1 MSHPIM
7 QLPIL
12 HSIPASEVIS
22 QAKARLILT
31 QPFFG
36 SLACS
41 LDFVEDDTLNPPT
54 MATDGQ
60 KIYFHPQFV
69 LTHTADENLF
79 VVVHEVMHVALTHVF
94 RIFFR
99 KLDPRIANIAADY
112 AINEILCVEGV
123 GSFPKGGLR
132 NTDIYTRGGG
142 TLEGIYSLLIQEMDK
157 QKQSGGQ
164 GQPGDGEPGQGNAD
178 GLPDLM
184 DQMLDPGKAGKGMS
198 ESEAA
203 AAEADV
209 RLKVAGAMQAAEMR
223 GTLPGSLK
231 RLLKDALDV
240 KTPWEN
246 VLRRFFTER
255 SDEYRSWARPNR
267 RFASQGIYLPSPD
280 GVRMG
285 IAFVGT
291 DASGSINQKMFDIFA
306 AEMNKVVAD
315 TQPKKVVVGV
325 FDTRIT
331 DEIEFDPSE
340 GDRIVLTA
348 KAGGGTNFAPVMDWC
363 QSRDEDPACLI
374 MLTDGHCNSFGNEPR
389 CPVLWAVL
397 GTGGN
402 KKFKPPFGEVI
413 WIEG

>member
-1 MSHPIM
+1 MVSPINQRNTPM
-7 QLPIL
+7 TALPIL
-12 HSIPASEVIS
+12 HHIPAADVIS

-41 LDFVEDDTLNPPT
+41 LDFEENDTLNPPT
-54 MATDGQ
+54 MATDGE
-60 KIYFHPQFV
+60 KVYYHPEFV
-69 LTHTADENLF
+69 LSHTADENLF
-79 VVVHEVMHVALTHVF
+79 VVCHEIMHVALVHMF
-94 RIFFR
+94 RMR
-99 KLDPRIANIAADY
+99 TRDMMLANIAADY
-112 AINEILCVEGV
+112 AINEILCVEGI

-132 NTDIYTRGGG
+132 DTAIYTEGGG
-142 TLEGIYSLLIQEMDK
+142 TMEGIYSLLL
-157 QKQSGGQ
+157 QKFPPQSGG
-164 GQPGDGEPGQGNAD
+164 GGSGEGGEGKGSPGK
-178 GLPDLM
+178 GLPELM
-184 DQMLDPGKAGKGMS
+184 DRLLEPSKGMS
-198 ESEAA
+198 DSEIAA
-203 AAEADV
+203 KEAEV
-209 RLKVAGAMQAAEMR
+209 KLKVAGAMQAAEMR

-240 KTPWEN
+240 KTPWQN

-255 SDEYRSWARPNR
+255 SDEFRSWARPNR

-291 DASGSINQKMFDIFA
+291 DASGSISQKVFDIFA

-315 TQPKKVVVGV
+315 TKPKKVVVGV
-325 FDTRIT
+325 FDTRVT

-340 GDRIVLTA
+340 GDRIILTA
-348 KAGGGTNFAPVMDWC
+348 KAGGGTDFAPSMEWC
-363 QSRDEDPACLI
+363 QSREEDPACLI
-374 MLTDGHCNSFGNEPR
+374 MLTDGHCSSFGNQPS

-397 GTGGN
+397 GDSGN
-402 KKFKPPFGEVI
+402 KKFDPPFGEVI

>member
-1 MSHPIM
+1 MTHPIL

-12 HSIPASEVIS
+12 HSISAAEVIS

-41 LDFVEDDTLNPPT
+41 MDFVEEPGLNPPT
-54 MATDGQ
+54 MATDGE
-60 KIYFHPQFV
+60 KVYYHPQFV

-79 VVVHEVMHVALTHVF
+79 VVCHEIMHVALVHMF
-94 RIFFR
+94 RMR
-99 KLDPRIANIAADY
+99 TRDMRLGNIAADY
-112 AINEILCVEGV
+112 AINEILCVEGI

-132 NTDIYTRGGG
+132 DSDIYKRGGG
-142 TLEGIYSLLIQEMDK
+142 TMEGIYSLLLQENPPPPP
-157 QKQSGGQ
+157 GG
-164 GQPGDGEPGQGNAD
+164 GGKPGDGEPGD
-178 GLPDLM
+178 GLPELM
-184 DQMLDPGKAGKGMS
+184 DRLLEPGAGKS
-198 ESEAA
+198 ESEVAA
-203 AAEADV
+203 KEAEV

-240 KTPWEN
+240 KTPWQN

-285 IAFVGT
+285 IAFCGT

-315 TQPKKVVVGV
+315 TMPKKVVVGV

-374 MLTDGHCNSFGNEPR
+374 MLTDGHCGQFGNEPS

-397 GTGGN
+397 GSTGN

>member
-1 MSHPIM
+1 VTA
-7 QLPIL
+7 LPIL
-12 HSIPASEVIS
+12 HTIPAADVIS

-41 LDFVEDDTLNPPT
+41 LDFVEEPNLNPPT
-54 MATDGQ
+54 MATDGE
-60 KIYFHPQFV
+60 KVYYHPEFV
-69 LTHTADENLF
+69 LSHTADENLF
-79 VVVHEVMHVALTHVF
+79 VVCHEIMHVALVHMF
-94 RIFFR
+94 RLR
-99 KLDPRIANIAADY
+99 TRDMRLGNIAADY
-112 AINEILCVEGV
+112 AINEILCVEKI

-132 NTDIYTRGGG
+132 DTALYERGGG
-142 TLEGIYSLLIQEMDK
+142 TLEGIYSILL
-157 QKQSGGQ
+157 QKYPPQPSGGA
-164 GQPGDGEPGQGNAD
+164 GKPGDGKGNAD

-184 DQMLDPGKAGKGMS
+184 DRLLEPSAGTSDS
-198 ESEAA
+198 EIAAKEA
-203 AAEADV
+203 EV

-223 GTLPGSLK
+223 GNLPGSLK

-240 KTPWEN
+240 KTLWQN

-255 SDEYRSWARPNR
+255 SDEFRSWARPNR

-291 DASGSINQKMFDIFA
+291 DASGSIDQKMFDIFA

-315 TQPKKVVVGV
+315 TKPKKVVVGI
-325 FDTRIT
+325 FDTVIT
-331 DEIEFDPSE
+331 DEIEFDPDE
-340 GDRIVLTA
+340 GDRITLTA

-363 QSRDEDPACLI
+363 DSRDEEPACLI
-374 MLTDGHCNSFGNEPR
+374 MLTDGHCSSFGNQPS

-397 GTGGN
+397 GVRGN
-402 KKFKPPFGEVI
+402 KKFAPPFGEVI

>member
-1 MSHPIM
+1 MSHPIL

-12 HSIPASEVIS
+12 HSIPAADVIS

-41 LDFVEDDTLNPPT
+41 LDFVEEAGLNPPT
-54 MATDGQ
+54 MATDGE
-60 KIYFHPQFV
+60 KVYYHPQFV

-79 VVVHEVMHVALTHVF
+79 VVCHEIMHVALVHMF
-94 RIFFR
+94 RLR
-99 KLDPRIANIAADY
+99 TRDMRLGNIAADY
-112 AINEILCVEGV
+112 AINEILCVEGI
-123 GSFPKGGLR
+123 GSMPKGGLR
-132 NTDIYTRGGG
+132 DTSIYTRGGG
-142 TLEGIYSLLIQEMDK
+142 TMEGIYSLLLQEHPP
-157 QKQSGGQ
+157 QAGGK
-164 GQPGDGEPGQGNAD
+164 GGKGEPGEGESQPGQGHGD

-184 DQMLDPGKAGKGMS
+184 DRLLEPGKGVSDS
-198 ESEAA
+198 EIASKEA
-203 AAEADV
+203 EV

-240 KTPWEN
+240 KTPWQN

-255 SDEYRSWARPNR
+255 SDEFRSWARPNR

-315 TQPKKVVVGV
+315 TQPKKVIVGV

-340 GDRIVLTA
+340 GERIVLTA

-363 QSRDEDPACLI
+363 MDREEDPACLI
-374 MLTDGHCNSFGNEPR
+374 MLTDGHCGQFGNEPA

-397 GTGGN
+397 GSTGN